1 MGVFLATMG
10 ALATLTLA
18 ASLAATAFAAAL
30 AATACVAA
38 AVAAVTVVTA
48 RLAAPVAAVVAAA
61 TLIPAT
67 VCSPVVVFVVIDGH
81 ARGCRRQHA
90 ASMPLEHNSVA
101 GAGLAC
107 FCGIAAIVVAG
118 AHSAAVNSGV
128 LLLGYAPTL
137 AANSDRGRACVRQEN
152 APLQQTWQH
161 ACTMYNDRTLQANIR
176 MLHPNYWRNAQRA
189 QRAYQTSSG
198 GWKIPRRQRTQ
209 RIGDTHIVH
218 ARHRAS
224 RRPARGAAR

>member
-1 MGVFLATMG
+1 MGVVLATMG

-18 ASLAATAFAAAL
+18 ASLAAAAFAAAL
-30 AATACVAA
+30 AATACVAG
-38 AVAAVTVVTA
+38 AVAAATVATA
-48 RLAAPVAAVVAAA
+48 RLAAPTAAVVAAAA

-128 LLLGYAPTL
+128 LLLGCAPTL
-137 AANSDRGRACVRQEN
+137 AANSDRGRACVRQED
-152 APLQQTWQH
+152 APLQQTCQTRLYKQ
-161 ACTMYNDRTLQANIR
+161 AMYEPGRCKQIFA
-176 MLHPNYWRNAQRA
+176 RA
-189 QRAYQTSSG
+189 T
-198 GWKIPRRQRTQ
+198 
-209 RIGDTHIVH
+209 DL
-218 ARHRAS
+218 
-224 RRPARGAAR
+224 